1 MLITLAMLVPIC
13 ITKPSSPTHPSPKCP
28 TAGGDRRPNLG
39 NTFIDSTQ
47 IHEKAI
53 LNKVLKSICFWYS
66 QNVFVLAAIC
76 ISVLIIRIWSLSPCW
91 PIPGCPVQSSQK
103 SSDPQLFPRHTALR
117 CGEITHYVQI
127 KNMKYKKST
136 YSNPQQSNEQSTLE
150 GPEQIEKIKCKDG
163 LSLLPIL
170 CSVYG
175 KCTKCW
181 KIHSVLYKFTWT
193 ESRSEV
199 MCGTGQDRTSWLP
212 PIVVPRNWIPLP
224 TLPTPSLSRSLR
236 KSLLAW
242 LPILG
247 PTISAESGVAN
258 ENNRYEEHCWSKS
271 QSRIIAV
278 SEWVGSPMAH

>member
-1 MLITLAMLVPIC
+1 MELLNKAEAPRWWRWFWWWCWLFAMMLITLAMLVPIC

-39 NTFIDSTQ
+39 NTFIDSIQT
-47 IHEKAI
+47 HEKAI
-53 LNKVLKSICFWYS
+53 LKKYRKVFE
-66 QNVFVLAAIC
+66 NVFVLAALC

-127 KNMKYKKST
+127 QNMKYKKST

-170 CSVYG
+170 CSVYDNVQNVENSTVC
-175 KCTKCW
+175 CTNSLGQRVDQRWC
-181 KIHSVLYKFTWT
+181 
-193 ESRSEV
+193 EAPDR
-199 MCGTGQDRTSWLP
+199 TGQAGCLRLLFQEIGFP
-212 PIVVPRNWIPLP
+212 PN
-224 TLPTPSLSRSLR
+224 PSN
-236 KSLLAW
+236 
-242 LPILG
+242 P
-247 PTISAESGVAN
+247 
-258 ENNRYEEHCWSKS
+258 
-271 QSRIIAV
+271 
-278 SEWVGSPMAH
+278 